1 MRLEVVPTDRWAAH
15 VADLWVERLGADPAL
30 RMCLATGSTP
40 VPVYEE
46 MGRRVAA
53 GEVSFAAATVFVLD
67 EWLGLPT
74 GHEVRCDTMLRR
86 DLLQRVDLAEH
97 RVHLFGVDTGDPAV
111 TCELF
116 DAAIRAGGGLD
127 LAVLGLGR
135 NGHLGMN
142 EPGTPF
148 DAPTRIVELAEE
160 TRIGAGRYGELSEP
174 PTHGVTVGLGPLIAA
189 EEVWLLVAGPAKA
202 DILAHVLEGPI
213 GPDVPATSLRTHPG
227 AVVIADGPAASKLS
241 STF

>member
-1 MRLEVVPTDRWAAH
+1 MRLEVVPSDGWAAH

-97 RVHLFGVDTGDPAV
+97 RVHLFGVDTGDPAM

-127 LAVLGLGR
+127 LAVLLS
-135 NGHLGMN
+135 
-142 EPGTPF
+142 
-148 DAPTRIVELAEE
+148 
-160 TRIGAGRYGELSEP
+160 GASRSSRPPLLDPRSRCRSCVLSR
-174 PTHGVTVGLGPLIAA
+174 
-189 EEVWLLVAGPAKA
+189 A
-202 DILAHVLEGPI
+202 DPRPI
-213 GPDVPATSLRTHPG
+213 RCDGASSRASSSSPG
-227 AVVIADGPAASKLS
+227 ARNSGREGSSVVGHFRGTHVRSATVP
-241 STF
+241 